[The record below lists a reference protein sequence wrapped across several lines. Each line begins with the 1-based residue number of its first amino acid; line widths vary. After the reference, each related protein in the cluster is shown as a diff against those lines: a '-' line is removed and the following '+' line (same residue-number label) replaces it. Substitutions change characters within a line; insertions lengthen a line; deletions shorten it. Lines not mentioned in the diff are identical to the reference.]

1 MRRMGWPSARFHR
14 VVGESPKRYITRIRL
29 AHAATLLHQT
39 DASLAEI
46 ALRIGYGS
54 EFSFVKAF
62 KRNFGIAPGT
72 YRGQQHGVPG
82 LGRDPDAAML
92 THDVTASLGARP
104 GHPF

>member
-1 MRRMGWPSARFHR
+1 VSHEADGLAIGTLSSSGGR
-14 VVGESPKRYITRIRL
+14 VAQALHHPHPPRP
-29 AHAATLLHQT
+29 AATLLHQT

-92 THDVTASLGARP
+92 T
-104 GHPF
+104 

>member
-1 MRRMGWPSARFHR
+1 
-14 VVGESPKRYITRIRL
+14 VVGESPKRYITRTRL

-92 THDVTASLGARP
+92 T
-104 GHPF
+104 